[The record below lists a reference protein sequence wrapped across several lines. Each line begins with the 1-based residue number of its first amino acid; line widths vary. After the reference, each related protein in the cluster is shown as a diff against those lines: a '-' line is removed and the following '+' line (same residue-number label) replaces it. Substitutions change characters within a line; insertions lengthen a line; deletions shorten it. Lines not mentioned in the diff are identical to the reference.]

1 MGTRFIILAAGLLL
15 CASMTRP
22 ALAGIE
28 ERPDIEHTTV
38 TGIVEEVNREDL
50 TVTILTDSGRLLSLS
65 AAGNDVIATLHA
77 GDRVQIQIVAD
88 DEAAPDEMPSVESG
102 KTEI

>member
-1 MGTRFIILAAGLLL
+1 MFAGLLL
-15 CASMTRP
+15 CAAMTTP
-22 ALAGIE
+22 ARAGIE
-28 ERPDIEHTTV
+28 DQPQIEHTTV

-65 AAGNDVIATLHA
+65 AAGNDVIASLHA
-77 GDRVQIQIVAD
+77 GDRVQIQIVTD
-88 DEAAPDEMPSVESG
+88 DEAVPDEMPSVERG